1 MAAAAWEWSR
11 RRPALW
17 MAALVA
23 VGLLVQALRPE
34 FVLTRRV
41 DSASY
46 TQLANA
52 AGARDLLASV
62 RTPGYP
68 LFLRGV
74 RALCPGL
81 WCLPHVQLVI
91 FGLSV
96 LALFEALRRFGVSA
110 PGAAAAALPLLAS
123 PLVPYFV
130 PAVMT
135 EALAAGLALCVL
147 ALVLLLAVRR
157 GAGALW
163 ALLGAAT
170 FATYLVRPGFVFLV
184 ALVPLALAALRRA
197 GDTGAGRGRRSAA
210 TLLGAF
216 ALCLLPLLAWSVLR
230 WRVVGDFGLV
240 SFTGYHLT
248 GIAASMLDEDVV
260 AALPLEQRGLAAEIL
275 RRRQRAGLTPVRSA
289 LPFARWREKHNT
301 NTYKFALPL
310 ARGEYRRASTALGES
325 ARHWPRDVYVNRRL
339 TGFARA
345 VIAARPGLYLKWLA
359 GAWVTALALLIAQ
372 HWLWATGV
380 FALVGAA
387 VRKVRQRG
395 APQTA
400 ARELE
405 WSRTLSFL
413 ALAAAFAVSALA
425 LVLFLQPPEW
435 RYLLSVMLPL
445 PGALAAVGVEGL
457 RSLRRGAPGPAESPP
472 AP

>member
-1 MAAAAWEWSR
+1 
-11 RRPALW
+11 

-23 VGLLVQALRPE
+23 VVLLVQALRPG

-41 DSASY
+41 DSRSY

-52 AGARDLLASV
+52 AAARDLLASV

-74 RALCPGL
+74 RALCPDL
-81 WCLPHVQLVI
+81 SCLPHVQLVI

-96 LALFEALRRFGVSA
+96 LALFGALRRFGVSA
-110 PGAAAAALPLLAS
+110 AGAAAGTLPLVAS
-123 PLVPYFV
+123 PLVPYFA

-135 EALAAGLALCVL
+135 EALAAALALCVL
-147 ALVLLLAVRR
+147 ALLLVLAVRP

-184 ALVPLALAALRRA
+184 VLVPIALAVLRRSV
-197 GDTGAGRGRRSAA
+197 GAGERRGRHSAA
-210 TLLGAF
+210 LLLGAS
-216 ALCLLPLLAWSVLR
+216 ALCLLPLLAWCGLR
-230 WRVVGDFGLV
+230 WRVVRDFGLV

-248 GIAASMLDEDVV
+248 GIAASMLDQDVV
-260 AALPLEQRGLAAEIL
+260 AALPLEQRGLAEEIL
-275 RRRQRAGLTPVRSA
+275 RRRQRAGLTPVGSA
-289 LPFARWREKHNT
+289 LPFARWRDKHNT

-310 ARGEYRRASTALGES
+310 ARAEYRRASTVLGES

-345 VIAARPGLYLKWLA
+345 VIAARPGLYLEWLA
-359 GAWVTALALLIAQ
+359 GAWIAALVLLFTDP
-372 HWLWATGV
+372 WLWATGA
-380 FALVGAA
+380 FALVGVA
-387 VRKVRQRG
+387 VRRARRRG
-395 APQTA
+395 ASPSA
-400 ARELE
+400 AGDVE
-405 WSRTLSFL
+405 WRRAVSFL

-445 PGALAAVGVEGL
+445 PGALAAVGIEGL
-457 RSLRRGAPGPAESPP
+457 RSFRKRAPGPAASPQ